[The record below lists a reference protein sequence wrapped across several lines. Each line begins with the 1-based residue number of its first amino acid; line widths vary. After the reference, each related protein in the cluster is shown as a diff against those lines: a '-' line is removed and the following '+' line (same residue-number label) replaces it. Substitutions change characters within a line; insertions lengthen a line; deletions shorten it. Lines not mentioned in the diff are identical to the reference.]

1 MQGLMLAEITTTP
14 YQAPHKPLL
23 TLYFTQHA
31 GHSQHGPLPQ
41 QRSDG
46 QGCGVHGVPFSWH
59 FEGAGAALMLAT
71 SFCIFMVCTDQ
82 LAFRRSTCGFD
93 AANLTLHR
101 NGLVGYSASKR
112 TWPTHLLLPWCC
124 VQVWPVPLI
133 YGVYMVLLAGAL
145 IEYTAIYG
153 VYIYI
158 GLTKTIRTYIR
169 IYGIY
174 TVFLAGKLPYIWS
187 YTVYVYGIGQPYIHG
202 SGRP

>member
-1 MQGLMLAEITTTP
+1 
-14 YQAPHKPLL
+14 
-23 TLYFTQHA
+23 
-31 GHSQHGPLPQ
+31 
-41 QRSDG
+41 
-46 QGCGVHGVPFSWH
+46 
-59 FEGAGAALMLAT
+59 
-71 SFCIFMVCTDQ
+71 
-82 LAFRRSTCGFD
+82 
-93 AANLTLHR
+93 
-101 NGLVGYSASKR
+101 
-112 TWPTHLLLPWCC
+112 
-124 VQVWPVPLI
+124 
-133 YGVYMVLLAGAL
+133 MVLLAGAL